1 MRRRLNSRVVLG
13 VALVIV
19 AIGFELFKVYRAS
32 QREPLTQ
39 LDLAL
44 FDTITFFLGGVG
56 VLILGAVW
64 STSQSEQARGPH
76 GRSAFLRAVELY
88 QALVRFQNGIDRQH
102 ETLQR
107 LADRTNKVSMDIV
120 SIGFDSIKTQ
130 VGEQVLAAAHAMD
143 DWRSEFPDAVLAATN
158 EMSVGDRPI
167 VDQEGDQS

>member
-1 MRRRLNSRVVLG
+1 MRRQLNSRLIVG
-13 VALVIV
+13 VGLVIGAFV
-19 AIGFELFKVYRAS
+19 FELFKAYRAS
-32 QREPLTQ
+32 QSQPLTQ

-44 FDTITFFLGGVG
+44 FDAITFFLGGVG

-64 STSQSEQARGPH
+64 STSQSERARGPH

-102 ETLQR
+102 ATLQR
-107 LADRTNKVSMDIV
+107 LADRSNKVSMDIV
-120 SIGFDSIKTQ
+120 SMGFDTIKTQ

-158 EMSVGDRPI
+158 EMSVGDAPI